1 VAAPAGE
8 DNEQADWM
16 QRDFGLAAPIAI
28 YEHAAECGLLAG
40 CSLGLGAGNL
50 AGARLPREKTNC
62 AIFFKKI
69 LLLDSQTNKTK
80 RKVNEHSTS

>member
-28 YEHAAECGLLAG
+28 YEHAADCW
-40 CSLGLGAGNL
+40 LGARSVWELGIW
-50 AGARLPREKTNC
+50 PVPDCRERKQ
-62 AIFFKKI
+62 IVQFFLKKYCC
-69 LLLDSQTNKTK
+69 
-80 RKVNEHSTS
+80 